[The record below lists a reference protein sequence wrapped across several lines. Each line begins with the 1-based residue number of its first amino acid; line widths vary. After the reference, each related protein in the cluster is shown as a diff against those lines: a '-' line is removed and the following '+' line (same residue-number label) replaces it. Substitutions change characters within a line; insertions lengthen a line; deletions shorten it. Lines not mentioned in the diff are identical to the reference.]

1 MSHRPRRKHHEEH
14 EEHENHERW
23 LVSYADMI
31 TVLMALFIVL
41 FAMSTIDETKF
52 WELRASLANSFGHEL
67 AAVQGGKSP
76 TPGDSAP
83 EGPLASGPIVPG
95 STDEKA
101 KIEHAV
107 KLAKSQEAMAEAQAT
122 REQVEKE
129 IDTLEKIRKQLAKAL
144 QGTDAAKSLQFRYD
158 ERGLVVS
165 VITDAVMFAPDRAE
179 LTKSG
184 REIVHAFGPVLR
196 SAPNDIMVEG
206 HTNTVPVPPKYYPSE
221 WELSSARASAVV
233 RQLVRNEEIASNRL
247 SATGWADQR
256 PLIPGTSPEAN
267 RVNRRVEI
275 VIGTTLPPEDRSLL
289 GTVASQKVPELG
301 SGASIAPLGNSATNS
316 AANSATNSA
325 AGATPAGTSPA
336 GTSPASTAAA
346 TKEHA

>member
-1 MSHRPRRKHHEEH
+1 MSHARVRRRQHHEEH
-14 EEHENHERW
+14 EQHENHERW

-52 WELRASLANSFGHEL
+52 WELRASLASSFGHEIE
-67 AAVQGGKSP
+67 AVQIGKSP

-107 KLAKSQEAMAEAQAT
+107 KVARSQEAMADAQAT

-129 IDTLEKIRKQLAKAL
+129 IDSLEKIRKQLAKAL
-144 QGTDAAKSLQFRYD
+144 QGTSAARSVRFRYD

-179 LTKSG
+179 LTRNG
-184 REIVHAFGPVLR
+184 IEIVHAFGPVLR
-196 SAPNDIMVEG
+196 AAPNDIMVEG
-206 HTNTVPVPPKYYPSE
+206 HTNTVPVAPKYYPSE

-233 RQLVRNEEIASNRL
+233 RRLVENEKLAPNRL

-256 PLIPGTSPEAN
+256 PLIPGTSAEAN

-275 VIGTTLPPEDRSLL
+275 VVGTTLPPDDASLL
-289 GTVASQKVPELG
+289 GTVAAQKVPEL
-301 SGASIAPLGNSATNS
+301 
-316 AANSATNSA
+316 
-325 AGATPAGTSPA
+325 
-336 GTSPASTAAA
+336 STVS
-346 TKEHA
+346 KEES

>member
-1 MSHRPRRKHHEEH
+1 MSHAKVRRRARHEEH

-52 WELRASLANSFGHEL
+52 WELRASLASSFGHEL
-67 AAVQGGKSP
+67 AAVQAGRSP
-76 TPGDSAP
+76 VPGDSAP
-83 EGPLASGPIVPG
+83 EGPLSSGPIMPG
-95 STDEKA
+95 STD
-101 KIEHAV
+101 V
-107 KLAKSQEAMAEAQAT
+107 KNQIDQAIKVARSKEAMAQAQAT
-122 REQVEKE
+122 RAQVEKE
-129 IDTLEKIRKQLAKAL
+129 VEALEKIRKAIAKAL
-144 QGTDAAKSLQFRYD
+144 QGTSAAKSVRFRYD

-179 LTKSG
+179 LTETG

-196 SAPNDIMVEG
+196 SAPNDLLIEG
-206 HTNTVPVPPKYYPSE
+206 HTNTVPVSPKFYPSE

-233 RQLVRNEEIASNRL
+233 RRMVEAEGIAPNRL

-256 PLIPGTSPEAN
+256 PLIPGTSAEAN

-275 VIGTTLPPEDRSLL
+275 VVGSTLAPTDRSLL
-289 GTVASQKVPELG
+289 GTVAAQQVPEL
-301 SGASIAPLGNSATNS
+301 SSSATS
-316 AANSATNSA
+316 AA
-325 AGATPAGTSPA
+325 
-336 GTSPASTAAA
+336 
-346 TKEHA
+346 KEQT

>member
-1 MSHRPRRKHHEEH
+1 MSQSRARRKHHEEH

-67 AAVQGGKSP
+67 AAVQSGKSP

-83 EGPLASGPIVPG
+83 EGPLSSGPIMPG
-95 STDEKA
+95 STDENV

-107 KLAKSQEAMAEAQAT
+107 KLAKSQEAMANAQAT

-144 QGTDAAKSLQFRYD
+144 QGTSAAKSVQFRYD

-179 LTKSG
+179 LTKNG
-184 REIVHAFGPVLR
+184 IEIVHAFGPVLR

-206 HTNTVPVPPKYYPSE
+206 HTNTVPVAPKYYPSE

-233 RQLVRNEEIASNRL
+233 RRLVENEAIAAKRL

-256 PLIPGTSPEAN
+256 PLIPGTSAEAN

-275 VIGTTLPPEDRSLL
+275 VIGTTLPPDDASLL
-289 GTVASQKVPELG
+289 GTIASQKVPEL
-301 SGASIAPLGNSATNS
+301 SAT
-316 AANSATNSA
+316 
-325 AGATPAGTSPA
+325 
-336 GTSPASTAAA
+336 
-346 TKEHA
+346 TKEDS

>member
-1 MSHRPRRKHHEEH
+1 MSAPSNRRRRKHEEH

-41 FAMSTIDETKF
+41 FAMSTIDEVKY
-52 WELRASLANSFGHEL
+52 WELRASLANSFGHQL

-83 EGPLASGPIVPG
+83 EGPLSSGPIVPG
-95 STDEKA
+95 STDERN

-107 KLAKSQEAMAEAQAT
+107 KVARSKEAMAKAQAT
-122 REQVEKE
+122 REQIEAEVNA
-129 IDTLEKIRKQLAKAL
+129 LEKIRKAIAKAL
-144 QGTDAAKSLQFRYD
+144 QGTTAAKSVRFRYD

-165 VITDAVMFAPDRAE
+165 VITDSVMFAPDRAE
-179 LTKSG
+179 LTKTG
-184 REIVHAFGPVLR
+184 RAIVAALGPVLR
-196 SAPNDIMVEG
+196 SAPNDLLIEG
-206 HTNTVPVPPKYYPSE
+206 HTNTVPVAPKYYPSE

-233 RQLVRNEEIASNRL
+233 RRLTDAEQLAPNRL

-256 PLIPGTSPEAN
+256 PLIEGTSPEAN

-275 VIGTTLPPEDRSLL
+275 VVASTLPPEDRTLL
-289 GTVASQKVPELG
+289 GAVAAQ
-301 SGASIAPLGNSATNS
+301 IAPGLDEL
-316 AANSATNSA
+316 AA
-325 AGATPAGTSPA
+325 
-336 GTSPASTAAA
+336 ASTEKSAV
-346 TKEHA
+346 TEEKT